1 MKRFL
6 IVGIMCLF
14 MITGCKE
21 NKTPIL
27 ENNDDIKTNVNQ
39 EVIGQKVIGDLTI
52 SNVSLVRDEG
62 ETKIMFSIT
71 NNSSSA
77 ISYDMVSIKYINSN
91 GDVIAS
97 VTSYIGT
104 INALET
110 IERDASTYV
119 DLMDAVNVD
128 YIFY

>member
-1 MKRFL
+1 VKKFL
-6 IVGIMCLF
+6 IVGIICLF

-27 ENNDDIKTNVNQ
+27 ENNDDIKTNVNE

-62 ETKIMFSIT
+62 ETKIMFNVT
-71 NNSSSA
+71 NNSTIA
-77 ISYDMVSIKYINSN
+77 ITYDMVSIKYINSN
-91 GDVIAS
+91 SDVIAS
-97 VTSYIGT
+97 VTSYVGT
-104 INALET
+104 INAYET
-110 IERDASTYV
+110 IEIDVSTYV
-119 DLMDAVNVD
+119 DLMDAVNVE